1 MSIHYNGKV
10 GIGKEPVS
18 QLDVNGIISQ
28 NAPIG
33 LGIDTPFQAL
43 PTIWIGTARFAA
55 GVNITKLWE
64 KMMAVTKIGTLLHI
78 TGQLAFGFNPANTST
93 LASKLESTF
102 KRSGQVPNIRG
113 TLTIDLKDIG
123 MDQVTDSCKV
133 SVILNNSVLS
143 GIASSQIRMS
153 GNMPL
158 GLASASIRLSASVN
172 VPLGLDNGSQRAF
185 TDNYVVIKDGKLH
198 IGIDAS
204 NGNPI
209 DSTRANYTKVD
220 MLLSIGSP
228 YAA

>member
-10 GIGKEPVS
+10 GIGKEPTS

-28 NAPIG
+28 NAPDG
-33 LGIDTPFQAL
+33 LGLDTPFLAL
-43 PTIWIGTARFAA
+43 PTIWMGTARFAA

-64 KMMAVTKIGTLLHI
+64 KMIAVTKIGSLLHI
-78 TGQLAFGFNPANTST
+78 TGQLNFGFNPANTST

-102 KRSGQVPNIRG
+102 KRSGPVPNIRG
-113 TLTIDLKDIG
+113 TFTIDLKDIG
-123 MDQVTDSCKV
+123 MDYDSTVKIEDRGMGQVTDSCRV
-133 SVILNNSVLS
+133 SVILNNSML
-143 GIASSQIRMS
+143 
-153 GNMPL
+153 
-158 GLASASIRLSASVN
+158 
-172 VPLGLDNGSQRAF
+172 GSQRAF

-209 DSTRANYTKVD
+209 DSNRANYTKVD